1 MDVPAGIAAAEHE
14 QCQPLIVIGAG
25 IASQGNL
32 DWLRS
37 KNYVY
42 LCVSRGRV
50 KDFTAVKEEG
60 KPVVMT
66 DKRGSPIEMLL
77 IVNLINIVL

>member
-14 QCQPLIVIGAG
+14 QYQPLIVIDAG
-25 IASQGNL
+25 RASQGNL
-32 DWLRS
+32 EWLRS
-37 KNYVY
+37 KNYKY
-42 LCVSRGRV
+42 LCVSRVRV
-50 KDFTAVKEEG
+50 KDFKAVKEEG
-60 KPVVMT
+60 KPVVMN